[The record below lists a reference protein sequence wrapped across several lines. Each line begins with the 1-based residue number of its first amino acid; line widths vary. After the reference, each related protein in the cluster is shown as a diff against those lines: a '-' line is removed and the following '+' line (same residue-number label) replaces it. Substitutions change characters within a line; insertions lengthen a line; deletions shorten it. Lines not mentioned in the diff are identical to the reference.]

1 MARIF
6 RRAANKV
13 KNSRDGHVSLGLLIF
28 DEKVV
33 YENFQKAAIAK
44 ADASMAMLKWA
55 KNEENLA
62 LRDVFSKVFE
72 VSSMWANLMKDFTE
86 EYYKYRKSFKEILQ
100 QERVLDEARKREAM
114 HATRLNRL
122 QKQLDQNKRK
132 SGDAGR
138 PRTISN
144 EMAEII
150 TQAEQEQAEL
160 EVKTTKHEIF
170 KARKLRKSLS
180 EISDGLHQWASK
192 TLLVAGAYKQLAELI
207 TDTPTQLTDNKVFH
221 GAGQT
226 RGIVNAL
233 ARDIHIDPELSAQ
246 LAAVEKSTQPYLYAV
261 SAPMKPDKGK
271 YSYADLLSSTE
282 EKPSKENANKPKA
295 KRSPKPLPHPHLKA
309 KDSVLDDPSLRRPL
323 SLTDLRP
330 PPTSPPPPLPKHAR
344 QVVFRTNSAKE
355 SIVRKT
361 KMNSKQS
368 PGKIWYARTNVSS
381 DSDSDSDGYTEPK
394 TDESCFERRSKMLYK
409 VLSDGAI
416 NEVGI
421 RGYAGRNMATQSSGS
436 NFYHQL
442 ERPSSE
448 EDIIQE
454 DNEPDNYVALI
465 N

>member
-33 YENFQKAAIAK
+33 YENFQKVVMAK

-72 VSSMWANLMKDFTE
+72 VSSMWTNLMRDFTE
-86 EYYKYRKSFKEILQ
+86 EYHKYRKSFKEVLH

-170 KARKLRKSLS
+170 KARKLRESLS
-180 EISDGLHQWASK
+180 KISDGLQQWASK
-192 TLLVAGAYKQLAELI
+192 TLLVAGAYKKLADLI
-207 TDTPTQLTDNKVFH
+207 SDTPTQLTDSKVFH
-221 GAGQT
+221 GTGQT
-226 RGIVNAL
+226 RCIVNNL
-233 ARDIHIDPELSAQ
+233 ARDLHIDPELSAQ
-246 LAAVEKSTQPYLYAV
+246 LAAVAKSTQPYLYAV
-261 SAPMKPDKGK
+261 SAPVKPDNAK
-271 YSYADLLSSTE
+271 YSYADLLSSSE
-282 EKPSKENANKPKA
+282 QKSPKENAKKPKV
-295 KRSPKPLPHPHLKA
+295 KRAPQPLPHQHLKVKESA
-309 KDSVLDDPSLRRPL
+309 LDDPNLRRPL

-355 SIVRKT
+355 SIGRKT

-368 PGKIWYARTNVSS
+368 TGKIWYARTNISS
-381 DSDSDSDGYTEPK
+381 DSDSDSDGYTEPI
-394 TDESCFERRSKMLYK
+394 TDGSFFERRSKMLCK

-416 NEVGI
+416 NEVGM
-421 RGYAGRNMATQSSGS
+421 RGYAVRNTATQSSS
-436 NFYHQL
+436 RNFYHQL
-442 ERPSSE
+442 ERRSSE

-454 DNEPDNYVALI
+454 DNEPDNYVALV